1 MAAELAESYELDP
14 FAALLLVSRG
24 VTADNADEFLYPQ
37 CDIDPFLLPD
47 MEKAANRIRR
57 AIESFEKIAVFGD
70 YDADGVT
77 SAAVMYSY
85 LESRGA
91 DVICHIPD
99 RINEGY
105 GISPQ
110 AVESLKERG
119 VSLIITVDNGI
130 SAFDAAKTAKELS
143 VDLVI
148 TDHHKQS
155 GELPEAV
162 AVVDPQRT
170 DCNIP
175 FRDCGRSI

>member
-1 MAAELAESYELDP
+1 MSRKKWTVSQYDKDMAAELAESYELDP

-47 MEKAANRIRR
+47 MEKAANRIRK

-99 RINEGY
+99 RIKEGY

-110 AVESLKERG
+110 AVENL
-119 VSLIITVDNGI
+119 
-130 SAFDAAKTAKELS
+130 
-143 VDLVI
+143 
-148 TDHHKQS
+148 
-155 GELPEAV
+155 
-162 AVVDPQRT
+162 
-170 DCNIP
+170 
-175 FRDCGRSI
+175 